1 MPLQIQPWKQ
11 LIGQLAYFLP
21 GGDQSRITGIIKD
34 TDMDVAIHKR
44 FADGAVVAG
53 TSAGAAIMPDKM
65 IVEGDSQTNPRI
77 EIVEMAPGLGFLPGV
92 LVDQHFYQRGRLG
105 RLVSALVQEPAV
117 LGFGIDENTAMI
129 VVNNEI

>member
-1 MPLQIQPWKQ
+1 MRIIDTETRDDASSNPALEAINRATG
-11 LIGQLAYFLP
+11 IFFIE
-21 GGDQSRITGIIKD
+21 GDQSRITGIIKD

-92 LVDQHFYQRGRLG
+92 LVDQHT
-105 RLVSALVQEPAV
+105 SA
-117 LGFGIDENTAMI
+117 DD
-129 VVNNEI
+129 